1 MWAILNPEIYH
12 ICLKKNV
19 LNVTFRAPYEIQ
31 VVILLIVAY
40 MYININ
46 NIKTLVNCY
55 FYRYD
60 EANITLRK
68 RVDLSH

>member
-1 MWAILNPEIYH
+1 
-12 ICLKKNV
+12 
-19 LNVTFRAPYEIQ
+19 
-31 VVILLIVAY
+31 